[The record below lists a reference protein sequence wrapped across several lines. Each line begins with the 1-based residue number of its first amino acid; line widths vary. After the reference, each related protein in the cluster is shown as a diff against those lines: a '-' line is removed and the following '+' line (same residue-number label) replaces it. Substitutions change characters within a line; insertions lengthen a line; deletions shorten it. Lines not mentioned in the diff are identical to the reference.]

1 MIILAMAGPYGFGIC
16 NDVLVQVKNLLT
28 VISTDGNIISSVKK
42 IIKFL
47 FLGFYS
53 LLINSGR

>member
-42 IIKFL
+42 NHKIFIPW
-47 FLGFYS
+47 
-53 LLINSGR
+53 LLQFACK